1 MFAGCGSIG
10 RRDAVG
16 DLRPAKELERE
27 DACARVRPVDARDAD
42 VRVPGEV
49 AMEGVGVPPLE
60 PVVELL
66 ADRAGEL
73 VDDLAH
79 VHEVEGPHAL
89 LRDASGLVEEAEVG
103 FDLLGRAGAL
113 DLDRDDMPV
122 REHGSVHLADR
133 RGGQRL
139 AVELE
144 EEALDREA
152 EVFEDDAL
160 DLLVWERPHVVLE
173 AAELGD
179 DVRRQDVRAHR
190 EQLAELDE
198 RRPELVEHLAQVT
211 PPLGRR
217 RLRVECRLR
226 PRPGQQVGQ
235 LVGLEPV
242 AEPVPDRHLRDLGH
256 AAEAALRGLRHAVSV
271 TPCRVGRSPLFFRV

>member
-1 MFAGCGSIG
+1 M
-10 RRDAVG
+10 
-16 DLRPAKELERE
+16 
-27 DACARVRPVDARDAD
+27 RVS
-42 VRVPGEV
+42 GEV
-49 AMEGVGVPPLE
+49 AVQRVGVPALE

-79 VHEVEGPHAL
+79 VHEVEGPDAL
-89 LRDASGLVEEAEVG
+89 LRDARGLVEEAEVG
-103 FDLLGRAGAL
+103 FDLLGRARAL
-113 DLDRDDMPV
+113 DLDRDDMAV

-160 DLLVWERPHVVLE
+160 DLLVRERAHVVLE

-198 RRPELVEHLAQVT
+198 GRAELVEELAEV
-211 PPLGRR
+211 L
-217 RLRVECRLR
+217 
-226 PRPGQQVGQ
+226 
-235 LVGLEPV
+235 
-242 AEPVPDRHLRDLGH
+242 
-256 AAEAALRGLRHAVSV
+256 AAL
-271 TPCRVGRSPLFFRV
+271 

>member
-1 MFAGCGSIG
+1 MRVA
-10 RRDAVG
+10 REVAVQ
-16 DLRPAKELERE
+16 R
-27 DACARVRPVDARDAD
+27 
-42 VRVPGEV
+42 VRVPR
-49 AMEGVGVPPLE
+49 LE

-79 VHEVEGPHAL
+79 VHEVEGPDAL
-89 LRDASGLVEEAEVG
+89 LRDARGLVEEAEVG

-113 DLDRDDMPV
+113 DLDRDDMAV

-160 DLLVWERPHVVLE
+160 DLFVRERAHVVLE
-173 AAELGD
+173 AAQLGD
-179 DVRRQDVRAHR
+179 DVRRQDVWTHR

-198 RRPELVEHLAQVT
+198 GRAELVEELAEMLAALGCAALEELRPVPAARDQVGQ
-211 PPLGRR
+211 PVPLEEVAEAVPDRDLGDLRQPAEVPLLGRR
-217 RLRVECRLR
+217 LRHDVKVFHAQAGSPIFALR
-226 PRPGQQVGQ
+226 AKISEAHGEAMGQ
-235 LVGLEPV
+235 P
-242 AEPVPDRHLRDLGH
+242 
-256 AAEAALRGLRHAVSV
+256 ALRG
-271 TPCRVGRSPLFFRV
+271 VGRLRGAR